1 MGQSLVQNYVHIIFS
16 TKNHQKLIHPT
27 IENELF
33 NYLGGSCKELGCQ
46 PLKVGGYL
54 DHVHILCMLA
64 KNVTI
69 VDLLKNI
76 KSSSSKW
83 IKTKGNGFKDFYWQD
98 GYGSFTVN
106 PSEVDM
112 VSDYIGN
119 QYYHHKKMTFKEEYL
134 KFLKKYKVDFNEK
147 YLWD

>member
-1 MGQSLVQNYVHIIFS
+1 
-16 TKNHQKLIHPT
+16 
-27 IENELF
+27 
-33 NYLGGSCKELGCQ
+33 
-46 PLKVGGYL
+46 
-54 DHVHILCMLA
+54 MLA

-83 IKTKGNGFKDFYWQD
+83 IKTKGNGFKNFYWQD